1 MIENFLTKLGASTK
15 IAVGVSISPN
25 VGLEMI
31 EVDKATNTVSKYACR
46 PLEYNPSTR
55 EIADYGEFKESL
67 EELFNELHIPKK
79 SNIILN
85 IPNVHFGMINLPL
98 LLTDEAITNAIISEV
113 EQSYIFKRQEP
124 VVSWAEIYSN
134 ISTENRTLAYTA
146 IQKGSLDEIVNVCNE
161 IGCTLTGVES
171 SYISLLRA
179 LDYANLA
186 KEQMKEGT
194 HWNLMLIGQN
204 SYAILSMVD
213 KKIIDYYEEP
223 LALKSFVDDEIYNA
237 IITSAKLTLAGL
249 PASHLFIISETDLVS
264 AEVLSIKLATDC
276 TVSFLECNKYIQ
288 DELLPVNLDVL
299 PSVASKITLGAIGV
313 AVYPF
318 SDFPLKLNMTEDKE
332 GGGGFGDESA
342 IPKINLGN
350 VEISLTPDFV
360 KKISILIGIVT
371 IVPMALII
379 LLLGNVITPQEQAK
393 LTDVTT
399 KITATTAEI
408 AKYNHSAGETTF
420 DLKSTI
426 DKIMSQNKN
435 KLTYYDA
442 IGMSVPNKLWI
453 SYYTSNEAG
462 KIDIKGKSTDVE
474 SIYAFYKTVKQLVN
488 NSDIRLYK
496 LEIASES
503 IDDVVSNDSSGPKT
517 YDFEITNMT
526 DAELAPPATT
536 EAGTPG
542 APGAAGAPG
551 ATTPEAAGQAPAG
564 QQMPPG
570 AQPPATPG
578 SEQLP
583 KNLEKI
589 EKF

>member
-15 IAVGVSISPN
+15 IAVGVSISPS

-31 EVDKATNTVSKYACR
+31 EVDRTTNTVSKYACK
-46 PLEYNPSTR
+46 PLEYNHSTR
-55 EIADYGEFKESL
+55 EIADYEQFKESL
-67 EELFNELHIPKK
+67 DELFSELHIPKK

-113 EQSYIFKRQEP
+113 EQSYIFKRQEA
-124 VVSWAEIYSN
+124 VISWAEVYSN
-134 ISTENRTLAYTA
+134 VNTENRTLAYTA
-146 IQKGSLDEIVNVCNE
+146 IQKISLDEIKTIFAE

-186 KEQMKEGT
+186 KEQMKENT

-204 SYAILSMVD
+204 SYAILSLVD

-237 IITSAKLTLAGL
+237 IITSAKLTLTGL
-249 PASHLFIISETDLVS
+249 PASHLYIISETDLVS

-276 TVSFLECNKYIQ
+276 AVKFLECNKYIQ
-288 DELLPVNLDVL
+288 NELLPVNLDVL
-299 PSVASKITLGAIGV
+299 PNVASKITLGAIGV
-313 AVYPF
+313 AVFPF
-318 SDFPLKLNMTEDKE
+318 SDFPLKLNMAEDKD
-332 GGGGFGDESA
+332 GSGFGDESSF
-342 IPKINLGN
+342 PKINLGN

-360 KKISILIGIVT
+360 KKSSLLLGLIILL
-371 IVPMALII
+371 PMALII
-379 LLLGNVITPQEQAK
+379 LLLSKVFIPQQQAK
-393 LTDVTT
+393 LTDITS
-399 KITATTAEI
+399 KITTASAEI
-408 AKYNHSAGETTF
+408 AKYNNSASDASF
-420 DLKSTI
+420 DLKSTL
-426 DKIMSQNKN
+426 DKIMTQNKN

-474 SIYAFYKTVKQLVN
+474 SIYAFYKTIKQLVN

-503 IDDVVSNDSSGPKT
+503 MDEVITNVSSSNRT

-526 DAELAPPATT
+526 DVELAPPATT
-536 EAGTPG
+536 TT
-542 APGAAGAPG
+542 G
-551 ATTPEAAGQAPAG
+551 ATGMPAVQGQPAPAIPQPTPPG
-564 QQMPPG
+564 VQMPPLSP
-570 AQPPATPG
+570 AQPGA
-578 SEQLP
+578 EQLP